1 MRKHETPTIGG
12 VNAMKIIFA
21 GGGTAG
27 HINPALAIAG
37 FVKQQ
42 QPDAEILYIGCKG
55 GMEER
60 LVPQAG
66 YEFRGIIVQGFRRK
80 LTPKGLA
87 ENVVTVKKAI
97 SAEKDAKEIIKE
109 FKPDICVGTGG
120 YVSGPVIRAA
130 AKLGIPTVIHEQNAF
145 PGITNKMLAKKA
157 DRVMLA
163 MPAAKKHFK
172 QGCRF
177 VETGNPVRGEILTV
191 RKEEARKELGLDE
204 RPVIL
209 SFGGSLGA
217 KIINESIADI
227 IARSSKDGK
236 YQHIHAYGQ
245 YGKWFPDLLK
255 EKGADLEN
263 AKNLDIREYINNMP
277 TCLAAADLVVA
288 RAGAITLSEI
298 QVKGKP
304 SVLIPSPNVAENHQF
319 HNAMALVEKNA
330 AVMIEE
336 KDLTPEK
343 LTEEIDKLASDPERL
358 KEYSDNAGKMAVNDA
373 ARRIYD
379 VILSVLEER
388 SEKD

>member
-1 MRKHETPTIGG
+1 MRL
-12 VNAMKIIFA
+12 IFA

-37 FVKQQ
+37 YVKEK
-42 QPDAEILYIGCKG
+42 QPDAEILYIGNKG

-66 YEFRGIIVQGFRRK
+66 FEFKSVIVQGFRRK
-80 LTPKGLA
+80 LTPKGIA
-87 ENVVTVKKAI
+87 ENIVTIKKAI
-97 SAEKDAKEIIKE
+97 SAENDAKAIIKE

-120 YVSGPVIRAA
+120 YVSGPVLNAA
-130 AKLGIPTVIHEQNAF
+130 AKLGIPTLIHEQNAY

-157 DRVMLA
+157 TRVMLA

-172 QGCRF
+172 GKCHF
-177 VETGNPVRGEILTV
+177 VDTGNPVRGEILTAD
-191 RKEEARKELGLDE
+191 REDARKKLGLDE

-217 KIINESIADI
+217 QIINESLADI
-227 IARSSKDGK
+227 ISRSAKDGK

-245 YGKWFPDLLK
+245 YGKWFPDLLR
-255 EKGADLEN
+255 EKGADPDK
-263 AKNLDIREYINNMP
+263 ADNLDIREYINDMP
-277 TCLAAADLVVA
+277 VCLAAADVVVA

-304 SVLIPSPNVAENHQF
+304 SVLIPSPNVAENHQY

-336 KDLTPEK
+336 KDLTPQK

-358 KEYSDNAGKMAVNDA
+358 REYSENAKKMAINDA
-373 ARRIYD
+373 AKRIYS
-379 VILSVLEER
+379 VIVEVLAK
-388 SEKD
+388 KDIE

>member
-1 MRKHETPTIGG
+1 MR
-12 VNAMKIIFA
+12 IIFA

-37 FVKQQ
+37 YVREQ

-66 YEFRGIIVQGFRRK
+66 YTFKSVVVQGFRRK
-80 LTPKGLA
+80 LTPKGIA
-87 ENVVTVKKAI
+87 ENIVTVRKAI
-97 SAEKDAKEIIKE
+97 GAEIDAKAIIKE

-120 YVSGPVIRAA
+120 YVSGPVLRAA
-130 AKLGIPTVIHEQNAF
+130 SKLGIPTIIHEQNAF
-145 PGITNKMLAKKA
+145 PGITNKMLAKHA

-172 QGCRF
+172 GKIHF
-177 VETGNPVRGEILTV
+177 VETGNPVRGEILTAD
-191 RKEEARKELGLDE
+191 RDCARKELGLDE

-217 KIINESIADI
+217 QIMNESLADI
-227 IARSSKDGK
+227 IARSAHDGK

-255 EKGADLEN
+255 EKGVDLEK
-263 AKNLDIREYINNMP
+263 AANLDVREYIHNMP
-277 TCLAAADLVVA
+277 TCLAAADVVVA

-304 SVLIPSPNVAENHQF
+304 SVLIPSPNVSENHQY

-358 KEYSDNAGKMAVNDA
+358 KEYSENAKKMAVNDA
-373 ARRIYD
+373 AKRIYA
-379 VILSVLEER
+379 VIIEVLAQ
-388 SEKD
+388 KN

>member
-1 MRKHETPTIGG
+1 
-12 VNAMKIIFA
+12 MKIIFA

-227 IARSSKDGK
+227 IARSAKDGK

>member
-1 MRKHETPTIGG
+1 MRIL
-12 VNAMKIIFA
+12 FA

-37 FVKQQ
+37 YVRER
-42 QPDAEILYIGCKG
+42 QPDAEILYVGKTG

-66 YEFRGIIVQGFRRK
+66 FEFRGISVQGFSRK
-80 LTPKGLA
+80 LTPKGIKD
-87 ENVVTVKKAI
+87 NIITVKKAV
-97 SAEKDAKEIIKE
+97 AGGRAAKKIIQE
-109 FKPDICVGTGG
+109 FQPDICVGTGG
-120 YVSGPVIRAA
+120 YVSGPVLRAA
-130 AKLGIPTVIHEQNAF
+130 AKLDVPTVIHEQNAF
-145 PGITNKMLAKKA
+145 PGVTNKMLSKHA

-163 MPAAKKHFK
+163 MPAAEKHFK
-172 QGCRF
+172 GKPQF
-177 VETGNPVRGEILTV
+177 VITGNPVRGEILTAD
-191 RKEEARKELGLDE
+191 KEASRKELGLDE

-217 KIINESIADI
+217 RIVNESLADI
-227 IARSSKDGK
+227 IVRSANDGR

-245 YGKWFPDLLK
+245 YGKWFPDLLR
-255 EKGADLEN
+255 EKGADLEK

-277 TCLAAADLVVA
+277 VCLAAADVVVA

-336 KDLTPEK
+336 KDLTPER
-343 LTEEIDKLASDPERL
+343 LTEEIDRLASNPQRL
-358 KEYSDNAGKMAVNDA
+358 KEYSENAAKMAVRDA
-373 ARRIYD
+373 VKRIYS
-379 VILSVLEER
+379 VIIEVIASKSR
-388 SEKD
+388 K

>member
-1 MRKHETPTIGG
+1 MR
-12 VNAMKIIFA
+12 IIFA

-37 FVKQQ
+37 YVRQQ

-66 YEFRGIIVQGFRRK
+66 YDFKGVIVQGFRRK
-80 LTPKGLA
+80 LTPKGIA
-87 ENVVTVKKAI
+87 ENIVTVKKAI
-97 SAEKDAKEIIKE
+97 GAEIDAKAIIKE

-120 YVSGPVIRAA
+120 YVSGPVLKAA
-130 AKLGIPTVIHEQNAF
+130 AKLGVPTLIHEQNAY
-145 PGITNKMLAKKA
+145 PGITNKMLAKSA

-172 QGCRF
+172 GKCRF
-177 VETGNPVRGEILTV
+177 VETGNPVRGEILTAE
-191 RKEEARKELGLDE
+191 RESARKTLGLDE

-217 KIINESIADI
+217 QIINESLADI
-227 IARSSKDGK
+227 ISRSAKDGK

-255 EKGADLEN
+255 EKGADLDK
-263 AKNLDIREYINNMP
+263 ADNLDIREYINDMP
-277 TCLAAADLVVA
+277 ICLAAADVVVA

-304 SVLIPSPNVAENHQF
+304 SVLIPSPNVAENHQY

-358 KEYSDNAGKMAVNDA
+358 KEYSENAKKMAVDDA
-373 ARRIYD
+373 AKRIYS
-379 VILSVLEER
+379 VIIEVLSQ
-388 SEKD
+388 KQ